1 MHKLFSVVL
10 VKPFK
15 LVSRRKVFRSFGQTF
30 FQKVFRS
37 LAQPFLKVV
46 CMKQVTIKGKNNI
59 YKCLKANLDENAE
72 KCRVREG
79 MADLNEVDTIIQFD
93 MIRKL
98 YLDMPFE
105 YKELLHKELEKK
117 INGYKGQDIKKE
129 IYDLSKLIT
138 LEEVVEKLVAS
149 KLKCFYCS
157 SNVLILYKNVRESTQ
172 WTLDRKDNDLCHSCD
187 NTIIACLK
195 CNLQRRV
202 TNMDKFDF
210 TKKLLLKKVDV

>member
-1 MHKLFSVVL
+1 
-10 VKPFK
+10 
-15 LVSRRKVFRSFGQTF
+15 
-30 FQKVFRS
+30 
-37 LAQPFLKVV
+37 
-46 CMKQVTIKGKNNI
+46 MKQVTIKGKNNI

-72 KCRVREG
+72 KCRVRDG
-79 MADLNEVDTIIQFD
+79 MEELNDEDTIIHFD
-93 MIRKL
+93 MIIKL
-98 YLDMPFE
+98 YMNVSFE
-105 YKELLHKELEKK
+105 YKELLQKELEKK

-129 IYDLSKLIT
+129 IFDQTKLIS

-157 SNVLILYKNVRESTQ
+157 CHVLILYKNVREPTQ

-202 TNMDKFDF
+202 TSMDKFDF
-210 TKKLLLKKVDV
+210 TKKLLLKKVGQNHF